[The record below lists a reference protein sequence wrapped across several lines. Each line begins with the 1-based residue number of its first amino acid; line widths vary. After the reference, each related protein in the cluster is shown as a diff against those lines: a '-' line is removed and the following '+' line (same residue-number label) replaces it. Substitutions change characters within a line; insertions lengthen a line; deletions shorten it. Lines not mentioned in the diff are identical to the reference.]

1 MIQYNETGTPSQ
13 LHTPIVIEIFRVLNL
28 VMTPA
33 WKAEMPAII
42 AATELVIDICEEMN

>member
-1 MIQYNETGTPSQ
+1 MKPGRLVSYTP
-13 LHTPIVIEIFRVLNL
+13 PIVIEIFRVLNL